1 MSNESGKQARI
12 DALLFEF
19 RTSGNLDSAFDAF
32 AARKLG
38 VNRTDLH
45 CLNILESRTGLTAG
59 ELAVEAGLTS
69 GAVTG
74 VVDRLERAGYVRRAA
89 DPGDRRKV
97 KIEFTAAFY
106 EMADEI
112 WSPLKR
118 QWDEV
123 LARRFTAHQLEQVIT
138 FLRVTNDFTRTHIE
152 RLRDST

>member
-1 MSNESGKQARI
+1 MSNESAKQASI

-74 VVDRLERAGYVRRAA
+74 VVD
-89 DPGDRRKV
+89 
-97 KIEFTAAFY
+97 
-106 EMADEI
+106 
-112 WSPLKR
+112 
-118 QWDEV
+118 
-123 LARRFTAHQLEQVIT
+123 QLEQVIT
-138 FLRVTNDFTRTHIE
+138 FLRVTNDFTRTHVE

>member
-59 ELAVEAGLTS
+59 ELAYRQHEGGHTS
-69 GAVTG
+69 GPNWA
-74 VVDRLERAGYVRRAA
+74 
-89 DPGDRRKV
+89 
-97 KIEFTAAFY
+97 
-106 EMADEI
+106 
-112 WSPLKR
+112 
-118 QWDEV
+118 
-123 LARRFTAHQLEQVIT
+123 T
-138 FLRVTNDFTRTHIE
+138 FLDFAARYFE
-152 RLRDST
+152 RR